1 MSLNLL
7 LAISGVLMLFCVFA
21 NRISDRYDIPALL
34 LFLGLGMLAGNEGVG
49 HIHFYNAKLSNYIG
63 TIALIFILFS
73 GGLETKWNEIKPV
86 IFRGTLLSTLGVIL
100 TALILFLCSHYL
112 LRLPIEVAMVLST
125 IVSSTDAPAVFN
137 LMRSQQDSLKPGLK
151 PLLEFESGS
160 NDPMAV
166 LLSMGAIS
174 LLSAPEFRVVDVLA
188 DFIIQMVLGL
198 VMGLFIGRSA
208 AYILGHMKLNYLGLY
223 PVFGIGIALVSFG
236 FTELLNGNGYL
247 AVYLTGITLGN
258 EVFLYRRH
266 LIRFHDSLGWIMQ
279 IGMFLILGLLVNP
292 SELWGVAPVSFACS
306 LCLMFIARPVAVLLC
321 LSNSSYS
328 LKEKIFISW
337 AGLKGAVPIIL
348 ATYPLMINFPNSQ
361 FLFNTIFFLVII
373 SVLFQGKTL
382 NYLARKLNLYEGE

>member
-49 HIHFYNAKLSNYIG
+49 HIHFYNAKLSNHIG
-63 TIALIFILFS
+63 TVALIFILFS

-112 LRLPIEVAMVLST
+112 LRLPIEVAMLLST

-137 LMRSQQDSLKPGLK
+137 LMRSQQDTLSPGLK

-174 LLSAPEFRVVDVLA
+174 LLSAPEFRVIDVLA

>member
-49 HIHFYNAKLSNYIG
+49 HIHFYNAKLSNHIG
-63 TIALIFILFS
+63 TVALIFILFS

-112 LRLPIEVAMVLST
+112 LRLPIEVAMLLST

-137 LMRSQQDSLKPGLK
+137 LMRSQQDTLSPGLK

-174 LLSAPEFRVVDVLA
+174 LLSAPEFRVIDVLA

-198 VMGLFIGRSA
+198 VMGLFIGRTA
-208 AYILGHMKLNYLGLY
+208 AYILGRMKLNYLGLY
-223 PVFGIGIALVSFG
+223 PVFGIGTALVSFG

-247 AVYLTGITLGN
+247 AVYLTGISLGN

-266 LIRFHDSLGWIMQ
+266 LIRFHDSLAWIMQ

-292 SELWGVAPVSFACS
+292 SELKDVAPVSFACS

-321 LSNSSYS
+321 LSNSSYN

-348 ATYPLMINFPNSQ
+348 ATYPLMIKFPNSQ

-373 SVLFQGKTL
+373 SVLFQGKSL

>member
-63 TIALIFILFS
+63 TVALIFILFS

-174 LLSAPEFRVVDVLA
+174 LLSAPEFRVIDVLA

-266 LIRFHDSLGWIMQ
+266 LIRESWKDRDDDDLHSGDTVEEKLSLVKRFGLTLYYPSPDQKEYLNIVRTLAEREG
-279 IGMFLILGLLVNP
+279 IKVDADLERDALIWQRREG
-292 SELWGVAPVSFACS
+292 G
-306 LCLMFIARPVAVLLC
+306 
-321 LSNSSYS
+321 YS
-328 LKEKIFISW
+328 GRTAE
-337 AGLKGAVPIIL
+337 
-348 ATYPLMINFPNSQ
+348 Q
-361 FLFNTIFFLVII
+361 FLV
-373 SVLFQGKTL
+373 SEKQK
-382 NYLARKLNLYEGE
+382 R